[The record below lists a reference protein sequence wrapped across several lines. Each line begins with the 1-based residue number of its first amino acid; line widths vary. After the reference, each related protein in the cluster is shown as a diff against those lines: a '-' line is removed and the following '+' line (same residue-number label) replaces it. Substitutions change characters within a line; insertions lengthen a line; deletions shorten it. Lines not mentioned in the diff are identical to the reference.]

1 MDTPGR
7 AGQHCKVINTAPES
21 GARGFRT
28 IRGRL
33 LFWVLVATLPIY
45 AAVLYTSYQAAAS
58 RLEADAARDSD
69 ELATRLA
76 SSLDT
81 VIRPIEGGI
90 RTVAHQLE
98 QINPPREQYSARIHG
113 ILAAWPDVYGSTI
126 AVDVNEADPAARPF
140 APYYFR
146 RGGNIEFSDLA
157 LDSYAYRELP
167 WYRQAADSKRPA
179 WSLPYFDEGGG
190 DTWMVTYSVPFF
202 RKTANDRVLAGVVT
216 ADLDLAW
223 VGGAA
228 ERVKLGPSGV
238 GWVASPPGVQS
249 FIAPIGDTKRRIGER
264 AHAVDEVK
272 VRDLVERMLA
282 ERRTFALA
290 PEGLA
295 QEPVYLAVRRLETLD
310 WRLIFVI
317 PKRELL
323 VDARRLLQVQLLLGL
338 AGLLLLVTAIF
349 FVAAGV
355 SRPIHGL
362 ATAVDSV
369 KEGNIDFDLPR
380 IATRDETGVLTAALG
395 RLRDSLKRHV
405 ELRAESLAAQ
415 TRLGHELQIAATIQQ
430 SMLPHGAAA
439 LVPAGTRV
447 AGALIPA
454 KQVGGDFYDFFI
466 LRDGRLLF
474 AVGDVSDKGIPA
486 ALFMA
491 RLTGLLRVLGNAGYS
506 PERLLAE
513 LNGRL
518 AEGNDACMFATLGCG
533 VLNPG
538 TGRLQYASAGH
549 EPPLLRRNDG
559 VVQALTV
566 ENGPAVGIDTAV
578 EYLVAESYMAPGDT
592 LVLYTDGVTE
602 AETAGGAL
610 LGATRLG
617 DLLSAG
623 AADAQGLVDRVVTV
637 ATQYAAESISADD
650 ITILAVTLC
659 PDAVTTWTDH
669 AGEHWRVTPP
679 ATSEGLLQAQRWL
692 RAALIARAV
701 DPERIADA
709 ELVAEEVLTN
719 IVKSNPARG
728 LRISVECTLSPAG
741 IGLAFRDDGQP
752 YDPLSRPAP
761 RLDADITERDVGGLG
776 IHLVTQ
782 LAAQANYSFVD
793 GFNVL
798 QIRLTLTPDQHG
810 ANA

>member
-1 MDTPGR
+1 VSTPAR
-7 AGQHCKVINTAPES
+7 EPSV
-21 GARGFRT
+21 RGFRT

-33 LFWVLVATLPIY
+33 LFWVLVATVPIY
-45 AAVLYTSYQAAAS
+45 AAVLYTSYQAAAN
-58 RLEADAARDSD
+58 RLEADAARDAD

-98 QINPPREQYSARIHG
+98 EIDPPREQYAARIRG

-126 AVDVNEADPAARPF
+126 AVEVNEADPAAIPF

-146 RGGNIEFSDLA
+146 RAGKIEFSDLA
-157 LDSYAYRELP
+157 LDSYAYREFP
-167 WYRQAADSKRPA
+167 WYRLAADSKLPA

-190 DTWMVTYSVPFF
+190 ETWMVTYSVPFF
-202 RKTANDRVLAGVVT
+202 RKAANARILAGVVT

-228 ERVKLGPSGV
+228 ERVKLGPAGV

-249 FIAPIGDTKRRIGER
+249 FIAAIGDTKRRVGER
-264 AHAVDEVK
+264 ARAVDEVK

-295 QEPVYLAVRRLETLD
+295 QEPVYLSVRKLETLD
-310 WRLIFVI
+310 WRVIFVI

-323 VDARRLLQVQLLLGL
+323 AEARRLLQTQLLLGL
-338 AGLLLLVTAIF
+338 AGLLLLVTAII
-349 FVAAGV
+349 FVASGV

-362 ATAVDSV
+362 AVAVDSV

-380 IATRDETGVLTAALG
+380 IATRDETGVLTAALR

-513 LNGRL
+513 LNSRL

-566 ENGPAVGIDTAV
+566 ENGPAVGIDAVV

-602 AETAGGAL
+602 AETAGGAQ

-623 AADAQGLVDRVVTV
+623 AADAQGLVDRIATV
-637 ATQYAAESISADD
+637 ATQYSAESISADD

-659 PDAVTTWTDH
+659 PDAVTTWTDPS
-669 AGEHWRVTPP
+669 GEHWRVTPP